1 MSGKSRVKRN
11 NKSKNIWKKILI
23 TFFIFIVT
31 ITLTILYARFI
42 GTSGLKIK
50 EYKIVNSSIPDS
62 FYGTKIVHI
71 SDVHYGMT
79 VNEKELDNLVK
90 KVNMLKPDI
99 IVITGDL
106 IDRHTILEE
115 KEINKIISILNKMEA
130 KISKYAIMGNHDY
143 KIKSWNTI
151 ITNSG
156 FINLDNTYDVIYNNG
171 FNPILLAG
179 VSTNS
184 YLDKDKTSIKEKM
197 KSIDDYISS
206 INNSKEGNLPKYRIL
221 LLHEPDFID
230 NINIDDYNLILA
242 GHSHDGQ
249 VKFPVIGATILP
261 PNAKKYYKNY
271 YNINGTDLYI
281 SSGVGTST
289 IKYRLFNRP
298 SINLYRLTNK

>member
-1 MSGKSRVKRN
+1 MSKDSREKRN
-11 NKSKNIWKKILI
+11 NSTKPLWKKVLIISLIIITIL
-23 TFFIFIVT
+23 TS
-31 ITLTILYARFI
+31 TILYARFI

-50 EYKIVNSSIPDS
+50 EYKIVNSSIPNS

-79 VNEKELDNLVK
+79 VNEKELNNLAN

-106 IDRHTILEE
+106 IDRHTILKE
-115 KEINKIISILNKMEA
+115 KEINKMISILNKMEA
-130 KISKYAIMGNHDY
+130 KIGKYAIMGNHDY
-143 KIKSWNTI
+143 KIESWNTI
-151 ITNSG
+151 ITNSE
-156 FINLDNTYDVIYNNG
+156 FINLDNTYDIIYNNG
-171 FNPILLAG
+171 FEPILLAG

-184 YLDKDKTSIKEKM
+184 YLNKDKTNIEEKM
-197 KSIDDYISS
+197 KSINEYITN
-206 INNSKEGNLPKYRIL
+206 INNSKDANLPKYRIL

-230 NINIDDYNLILA
+230 SINIDDYNLILA

-249 VKFPVIGATILP
+249 VKFPIIGAVILP
-261 PNAKKYYKNY
+261 PNGKKYYKNY
-271 YNINGTDLYI
+271 YNINGTDLYV

-289 IKYRLFNRP
+289 VKFRLFNRP